1 VTTVRS
7 TPVGVSPRDDA
18 PTPTEEGR
26 DSDGRFQVVRNQRWW
41 AGRAA
46 VLPVHVAIFALA
58 VFFLVRA
65 IPGDPVLIV
74 TGGQITPEIYDR
86 VEHAL
91 GLDGSILDQLG
102 NFYSSLLHFDLG
114 TSMLSGRSVGE
125 ELATRFPATL
135 ELALMG
141 LFAVIVVSLVGAFL
155 AVMRPTWLPSRVIRG
170 YARTAGAIPEF
181 CVGIAL
187 IVVFYSQLRWVPA
200 PVGRIDPYLSQPPAL
215 TGMPFLDSVLQGRW
229 EVASSMS
236 AHLILPILVMV
247 IAQSAVL
254 LRLLISGLDEAM
266 DAPATRFRI
275 ASGASRRMVLL
286 SMLRRALPPAV
297 TMLGIIFGYLLGG
310 AVILESLF
318 GFTGMGQYMVEGVNS
333 KDLPVMQGFLIV
345 TAVISLT
352 VFFLVDLANMVLDP
366 RRRPGVR
373 AEGS

>member
-1 VTTVRS
+1 
-7 TPVGVSPRDDA
+7 
-18 PTPTEEGR
+18 
-26 DSDGRFQVVRNQRWW
+26 
-41 AGRAA
+41 
-46 VLPVHVAIFALA
+46 VLPVHIAIFALV

-74 TGGQITPEIYDR
+74 TGGQITPEIYAR
-86 VEHAL
+86 VQHSL
-91 GLDGSILDQLG
+91 GLDGSVLHQLG
-102 NFYSSLLHFDLG
+102 SFYSSLLHLDLG
-114 TSMLSGRSVGE
+114 TSMLSGRSVAGE
-125 ELATRFPATL
+125 LSTRFPATL

-141 LFAVIVVSLVGAFL
+141 LISVIVVSVSGAFL
-155 AVMRPTWLPSRVIRG
+155 AVMRPTWLPSRIIRG

-187 IVVFYSQLRWVPA
+187 IVIFYSQLRWVPA

-215 TGMPFLDSVLQGRW
+215 TGMPFLDSVLRGSFD
-229 EVASSMS
+229 VTASMS
-236 AHLILPILVMV
+236 AHLVLPILVMV

-254 LRLLISGLDEAM
+254 LRLLISGLEEAV

-275 ASGASRRMVLL
+275 ASGASRRTVLL

-352 VFFLVDLANMVLDP
+352 VFFLVDIINMLLDP

-373 AEGS
+373 AEGT